1 MVFSAIGIRQFG
13 RFSFGSLDDF
23 HSAVWTAYD
32 LLTFR
37 VRPKTAALSFAG
49 SKSKRQLRRPLG
61 AANPPC
67 QSTTPQMKPIQ
78 IRSGSLLGPL
88 TPTHGRKRHNAR
100 TPCKMAF
107 SRDSKN
113 FSDAH
118 DNLQKHR
125 LPAPKPPPQL
135 RCLPIPILPY
145 RHQIPPIFKSEW
157 LIFLYDTV
165 GKWLIFL
172 LYPW

>member
-13 RFSFGSLDDF
+13 RFSFGSLDG
-23 HSAVWTAYD
+23 
-32 LLTFR
+32 LRLTHFQSPPENSR
-37 VRPKTAALSFAG
+37 AELCRIEVEAPV
-49 SKSKRQLRRPLG
+49 RRPLG